1 MFGVIHKFSEFGKID
16 IDQRS
21 QSFGR
26 AQLFSQHKVIC
37 KDAIYVVISDAIT
50 KIYDGTQIPKEGQEE
65 VIIEL
70 YKKHGPSFVKHCDGL
85 FTILL
90 FDLGKNKYF
99 VLNNRYQTTTMYYY
113 ETKDLIVFAKDM
125 QQIINNFLKN
135 PQPHLGSIKSFV
147 SNGFTI
153 PDQTQIQG
161 IKKMLPTY
169 WLEVDLEKV
178 HIKNHWES
186 EFTFKRQSFESLDDH
201 LDRYESIYQDGLKR
215 HVEYH
220 DTNNLGCLLSGGHD
234 TSFAFIQASKVFN
247 KKIHAFTATFPGWAW
262 DEESYAK
269 NICEKFNG
277 KFHSV
282 PFLPK
287 DLDHLVGVV
296 RANQEPVVS
305 VSLPMYLIGK
315 EAKNHVDTM
324 LGGDGGDTLWGE
336 YYPVAEFHRYIKHMP
351 VEMRRL
357 VNKAATGLRKLTDWE
372 RFWELEH
379 VSSLFTEDDYYNDFM
394 RKLCT
399 YRHFSYDYQNELFST
414 MFEGVTPAE
423 SSLEIKFTPDNFREA
438 LIEGKL
444 FNAFYTYQSFF
455 TYRAMEKFDL
465 SLYFPTINKELM
477 DLITTLPY
485 SWVNGGTTLHRLTN
499 HKAINRRF
507 HKRALARYL
516 RSEEIYNRSFDI
528 PWYNILKPRK
538 EVLKRLLERLKR
550 RGWYQE
556 KTLDILF
563 NEFQNQKVK
572 EHELLELKHH
582 GYRVYTLLNLEVWCM
597 EYLDGN
603 INKPQDE
610 SIPLEDYLA
619 MAL

>member
-1 MFGVIHKFSEFGKID
+1 MFGVIHRAHDFGKKDLNIK
-16 IDQRS
+16 S
-21 QSFGR
+21 QEVGR
-26 AQLFSQHKVIC
+26 AQIFSNHKGFT
-37 KDAIYVVISDAIT
+37 KDNITIFINNFVT
-50 KIYDGTQIPKEGQEE
+50 KIYDGTEISLKNQEE
-65 VIIEL
+65 VLIEL
-70 YKKHGPSFVKHCDGL
+70 YKKHGPRFIERCDGL

-90 FDLGKNKYF
+90 FDLGKNKYYI
-99 VLNNRYQTTTMYYY
+99 LNNRYQTTTLYYY
-113 ETKDLIVFAKDM
+113 QDEKYLVFAKNM
-125 QQIINNFLKN
+125 QEIIKNFIEK
-135 PQPHLGSIKSFV
+135 PCPHLGSIKSFV

-153 PDQTQIQG
+153 PDQTQIVG
-161 IKKMLPTY
+161 IKKLLPTY
-169 WLEVDLEKV
+169 WLEVDECGV
-178 HIKNHWES
+178 EVNNHWDTEFSFDRKKFGNLES
-186 EFTFKRQSFESLDDH
+186 E

-215 HVEYH
+215 HIDYH
-220 DTNNLGCLLSGGHD
+220 NTQNLGCLLSGGHD
-234 TSFAFIQASKVFN
+234 TSFAYIQASKVFN

-269 NICEKFNG
+269 NICDKYNG
-277 KFHSV
+277 TFHPV

-287 DLDHLVGVV
+287 HLDHLVSVI

-305 VSLPMYLIGK
+305 VSLPMYLIAK

-336 YYPVAEFHRYIKHMP
+336 YYPVAEFHRYIKNMP
-351 VEMRRL
+351 LAMRKMI
-357 VNKAATGLRKLTDWE
+357 NNIATGLRKATDWE

-379 VSSLFTEDDYYNDFM
+379 VSGLFTEDNYYQDFM

-399 YRHFSYDYQNELFST
+399 YRHFTYEYQDELFNNS
-414 MFEGVTPAE
+414 FAGVVPTE
-423 SSLEIKFTPDNFREA
+423 SSLEIKFTPENFRET

-455 TYRAMEKFDL
+455 TYRAMENFDL
-465 SLYFPTINKELM
+465 NLCFPTINKELM
-477 DLITTLPY
+477 DFITTLPY
-485 SWVNGGTTLHRLTN
+485 NWVNGGTTIHRLTN

-528 PWYNILKPRK
+528 PWYNILRPRK
-538 EVLKRLLERLKR
+538 EVLKRLLQRLKN

-556 KTLDILF
+556 QTLDRLF
-563 NEFQNQKVK
+563 NEFENQKIK

-603 INKPQDE
+603 INKNEVE
-610 SIPLEDYLA
+610 SMPLEEYLA
-619 MAL
+619 V